1 VSTEKSKDLR
11 NQLDGLGL
19 AVEFAQ
25 NALNRSESA
34 LEDKEKD
41 LHDAHSALLLKEV
54 IGSTL
59 KKQAGI
65 APYRYNG
72 ALCCTATIPHYAVLS
87 CTALYCTELCHA
99 AILILVLIKMLIKCQ
114 FAMT

>member
-1 VSTEKSKDLR
+1 MLKVSTENENMQLRKLLQDSTEKSKDLR

-59 KKQAGI
+59 KKQAGT

-72 ALCCTATIPHYAVLS
+72 ALCCTATIPYYAVLS
-87 CTALYCTELCHA
+87 CA
-99 AILILVLIKMLIKCQ
+99 AINFAVLLY
-114 FAMT
+114 